1 MTEASSIFTIG
12 RARHWRVV
20 SLLVGVLALIA
31 LLSLGGC
38 GGGGDQREAA
48 ADQRPVGSSA
58 DFPVPPEIGPNVN
71 FWRNVYGV
79 WGRNKV
85 AIHDDEHMGVIYEVA
100 ELPGATQEGY
110 SEMQRAF
117 VRDRLEYYKSQV
129 RELERRLSGNQT
141 LTAQDR
147 VLLAKFEQDGGAR
160 GVYGAAER
168 VRSQRGLRERFRRGL
183 EISGRYD
190 KAFRESMR
198 RAGLPEDLAYLP
210 HVESSFQTNAVSSAG
225 ATGVWQFMPATGRAF
240 MQVNGAV
247 DDRMDPILSA
257 DGAARYLSQAHKRL
271 GSWPLAVT
279 SYNHGQGGMANA
291 KAQFGHDFGRIVKN
305 YQGKAFKFAS
315 RNYYAEFIAA
325 REVASHPARYF
336 PEGVRYETPW
346 PHDRL
351 VLAGATPA
359 DQLASRYGVSS
370 GSLASLNAHWRGAAR
385 DGRTALP
392 AGSTVWLPAGSLT
405 RGGGQPSYSGG
416 VMAARESVK
425 PMAEPVAAATSMA
438 LRATE
443 AEPDF
448 VDLPARDPAYAAR
461 VQPAEPP
468 MEPRLAMVEP
478 KPARVQARPALEDV
492 PDEWPEPVRAARV
505 ESRPT
510 ASQTRAA
517 KAKARAAAEA
527 VVAAAEAKPAKAQ
540 APRAKAELKTAKTDA
555 KGDKAEPKA
564 GKAGA
569 KTAKVEAKGDKAEAK
584 TAAKGD
590 KAEAKT
596 AKAAAKS
603 DKADAKTAKA
613 ETRGDKADPKTAKAA
628 AKGDKADAKTAKA
641 AAKGD
646 KADAKT
652 AKTGAKGSNAEA
664 KTAKGEKSE
673 AAANAKYHVV
683 KSQETL
689 YRVASASGISVAELR
704 RLNKMSPNENN
715 VRPGQKLKVGT

>member
-1 MTEASSIFTIG
+1 M
-12 RARHWRVV
+12 

-48 ADQRPVGSSA
+48 SDQRPVGSSA

-117 VRDRLEYYKSQV
+117 VRDRLEYYKGQV

-147 VLLAKFEQDGGAR
+147 ALLAKFEQDGGAR

-257 DGAARYLSQAHKRL
+257 DGAARYLSQAHNRL

-359 DQLASRYGVSS
+359 DQVASRYGVSS

-416 VMAARESVK
+416 VMAARASAK

-448 VDLPARDPAYAAR
+448 ADLPARDPAYAAR
-461 VQPAEPP
+461 VQPAGPP
-468 MEPRLAMVEP
+468 IEPRLAMVEP
-478 KPARVQARPALEDV
+478 KPARVQPRPALEDV
-492 PDEWPEPVRAARV
+492 PDEWPEPVRAARG

-510 ASQTRAA
+510 AAQTRAA
-517 KAKARAAAEA
+517 KARARAAAEA
-527 VVAAAEAKPAKAQ
+527 VVAEAEAKSAKAP
-540 APRAKAELKTAKTDA
+540 APRARAELKTAKTDT
-555 KGDKAEPKA
+555 KGVKAEPKA
-564 GKAGA
+564 GKADA
-569 KTAKVEAKGDKAEAK
+569 KTAKAAAKGGKAEAK
-584 TAAKGD
+584 TAKAAAKGD

-596 AKAAAKS
+596 AKA
-603 DKADAKTAKA
+603 
-613 ETRGDKADPKTAKAA
+613 E

-641 AAKGD
+641 ETKGD

-652 AKTGAKGSNAEA
+652 AKAGAKGSNAEA
-664 KTAKGEKSE
+664 KTAKGGKSE

>member
-1 MTEASSIFTIG
+1 MTEALSIFTIG
-12 RARHWRVV
+12 RARHWRAV

-48 ADQRPVGSSA
+48 MNQGPVGSSA

-117 VRDRLEYYKSQV
+117 VRDRLEYYKGQV

-168 VRSQRGLRERFRRGL
+168 VRSQRGLRDRFRRGL

-190 KAFRESMR
+190 KAFRDSMR

-225 ATGVWQFMPATGRAF
+225 ATGVWQFMPATGRAY

-247 DDRMDPILSA
+247 DDRMDPIVSA

-271 GSWPLAVT
+271 GSWPLAIT

-351 VLAGATPA
+351 VLASATPA
-359 DQLASRYGVSS
+359 DQLARRYGISS
-370 GSLASLNAHWRGAAR
+370 GSLAGLNAHWRGAAR

-392 AGSTVWLPAGSLT
+392 AGSTVWVPAGSLA
-405 RGGGQPSYSGG
+405 RGGGQPSYSGDAI
-416 VMAARESVK
+416 AARDSAK

-448 VDLPARDPAYAAR
+448 ADLPARDPAYAAR
-461 VQPAEPP
+461 VQPAGPPIEP
-468 MEPRLAMVEP
+468 MLAMVEP
-478 KPARVQARPALEDV
+478 NPARVQSRPALEDV
-492 PDEWPEPVRAARV
+492 PDEWPEPVRAARA

-527 VVAAAEAKPAKAQ
+527 VVAEAEAKPAKAP
-540 APRAKAELKTAKTDA
+540 APRARAELKTAKTDTKGVKAEARDDRAEAKTAKAAA
-555 KGDKAEPKA
+555 KGD
-564 GKAGA
+564 KAGA
-569 KTAKVEAKGDKAEAK
+569 KTAKAE
-584 TAAKGD
+584 AKGD

-596 AKAAAKS
+596 AKAAS
-603 DKADAKTAKA
+603 
-613 ETRGDKADPKTAKAA
+613 
-628 AKGDKADAKTAKA
+628 KGDKADAKTAKA

-652 AKTGAKGSNAEA
+652 AKAEAKGDKADAKTAKAGAKGSNAEA
-664 KTAKGEKSE
+664 KTAKGGKSE

-704 RLNKMSPNENN
+704 RLNKMGPNENN

>member
-12 RARHWRVV
+12 WARHWRVA
-20 SLLVGVLALIA
+20 SFLVGVLALLA

-38 GGGGDQREAA
+38 GGGGDKREAA
-48 ADQRPVGSSA
+48 VDQRPVGSSA

-85 AIHDDEHMGVIYEVA
+85 AFHDDEHMGVIYEVA

-110 SEMQRAF
+110 SEVQRAF
-117 VRDRLEYYKSQV
+117 VRDRLEYYKGQV

-147 VLLAKFEQDGGAR
+147 ALLAKFEQDGGAR

-168 VRSQRGLRERFRRGL
+168 VRSQRGLRDRFRRGL

-225 ATGVWQFMPATGRAF
+225 ATGVWQFMPATGRAY
-240 MQVNGAV
+240 MHVNGAV

-257 DGAARYLSQAHKRL
+257 DGAARYLSQAHNRL
-271 GSWPLAVT
+271 GSWPLAIT

-291 KAQFGHDFGRIVKN
+291 KAQFGQDFGRIVKN
-305 YQGKAFKFAS
+305 YQGKSFKFAS

-325 REVASHPARYF
+325 REVASHPAHYF
-336 PEGVRYETPW
+336 PEGVRYEAPW

-351 VLAGATPA
+351 LLASATPA
-359 DQLASRYGVSS
+359 DQVARHYGVSS
-370 GSLASLNAHWRGAAR
+370 GSLASLNAHWRSAAR

-405 RGGGQPSYSGG
+405 RVAGQPPYSGG
-416 VMAARESVK
+416 AMAVRDLPK

-438 LRATE
+438 FRASE

-448 VDLPARDPAYAAR
+448 VGLPVSAPTLAAR
-461 VQPAEPP
+461 APRAEPP
-468 MEPRLAMVEP
+468 IEPRLAMVEP
-478 KPARVQARPALEDV
+478 KPARVQSRPALEDV
-492 PDEWPEPVRAARV
+492 PDAWPEPARATRA

-510 ASQTRAA
+510 AAQTRAA

-527 VVAAAEAKPAKAQ
+527 VVAEAEAQSAKAQ
-540 APRAKAELKTAKTDA
+540 APRVKAELKTAKTDA
-555 KGDKAEPKA
+555 KGVKAEPKA
-564 GKAGA
+564 GKADA
-569 KTAKVEAKGDKAEAK
+569 KTAKAEAKGDKTDAKTAKAAAKAGKSEAK
-584 TAAKGD
+584 TAKAAAKGD

-596 AKAAAKS
+596 AKAAAKG
-603 DKADAKTAKA
+603 DKVEAKTAKA
-613 ETRGDKADPKTAKAA
+613 D
-628 AKGDKADAKTAKA
+628 
-641 AAKGD
+641 
-646 KADAKT
+646 
-652 AKTGAKGSNAEA
+652 AKGSKAEA
-664 KTAKGEKSE
+664 KTAKGEKPE
-673 AAANAKYHVV
+673 AASKAKYHVV
-683 KSQETL
+683 KSQDTL
-689 YRVASASGISVAELR
+689 YRVASGSGISVAELR
-704 RLNKMSPNENN
+704 RLNKMGPNDNN